1 MENGEVKEYLTQ
13 QFEKLNQLTSTISP
27 DNFWED
33 FPKILGIDAKLT
45 LIMEL
50 FQFQELSTKEILR
63 IVETD
68 YRTYFKEFCRNELN
82 AKNNYSLV
90 FNVV

>member
-1 MENGEVKEYLTQ
+1 M
-13 QFEKLNQLTSTISP
+13 TSTISP

-68 YRTYFKEFCRNELN
+68 YRTYFKEFCRNELS